1 MYHRNFLLDHILETD
16 SRLKHPIDAFCT
28 VSNTTHR
35 FQGVRHG
42 SELVRPPRISSKPLL
57 ELAIILKEVFM
68 NYRKGMLTALLA
80 PVIALGSGALSQV
93 HASGFALFTQGASPL
108 GQGNAVTAHTV
119 SPSTVFFNPALMNR
133 LKGTQIEVGS
143 TMIVAGRDF
152 NSGTPGESAS
162 DTAVFFPSTF
172 YATHAVNDKVS
183 VGLGVFTPFGLG
195 TDWGGDWTG
204 HYIATKSEMQTFNI
218 NPAFSYQLTPELSLA
233 VGLDVVIQD
242 ATLQKK
248 ISSLALGI
256 PGAPFDINSKFKG
269 EGTGF
274 GFNVGAA
281 YDIGKTITV
290 GAHYRSEVKADASGD
305 ATFSAVIP
313 NTQGKTDITL
323 PQQVTAAIAYRPSE
337 ALTVE
342 AGLRWEG
349 WSSFDKLTVTLDNPL
364 LGAQTTPRN
373 WKDAWG
379 MNLGGRYRLND
390 ALALSA
396 GYIYGNSPVP
406 DSTFDPSI
414 PDAPTHIFCLGSDLN
429 YRQFKIA
436 LAYAYQLY
444 LDRTKNNDVDASL
457 PSPPFGKANGKYQTD
472 GHLMALSVGYQ
483 F

>member
-1 MYHRNFLLDHILETD
+1 M
-16 SRLKHPIDAFCT
+16 
-28 VSNTTHR
+28 
-35 FQGVRHG
+35 
-42 SELVRPPRISSKPLL
+42 L
-57 ELAIILKEVFM
+57 ELAIMLKEVVM
-68 NYRKGMLTALLA
+68 NYRKGMLAALLA

-119 SPSTVFFNPALMNR
+119 SPSTVFYNPALMNR
-133 LKGTQIEVGS
+133 LKGTQVEIGT
-143 TMIVAGRDF
+143 TMIVANHEFTG
-152 NSGTPGESAS
+152 GTPGDSAS
-162 DTAVFFPSTF
+162 DTSSFFPSTF
-172 YATHAVNDKVS
+172 YATHAVNDKAS

-195 TDWGGDWTG
+195 TNWGEEWSGR
-204 HYIATKSEMQTFNI
+204 YLATKSEMQTFDI
-218 NPAFSYQLTPELSLA
+218 NPAFSYQITPEFSLA
-233 VGLDVVIQD
+233 LGLDVVILD

-248 ISSLALGI
+248 IPSSALGF

-269 EGTGF
+269 DGTGF

-281 YDIGKTITV
+281 YDIGKDITV
-290 GAHYRSEVKADASGD
+290 GAHYRSEVKVDASGD
-305 ATFSAVIP
+305 ATFSVPAL
-313 NTQGKTDITL
+313 NTQAKTDITL

-349 WSSFDKLTVTLDNPL
+349 WSSFDKLTVTLDNL

-379 MNLGGRYRLND
+379 MNVGGRYRLND

-396 GYIYGNSPVP
+396 GYIYGDSPVP

-414 PDAPTHIFCLGSDLN
+414 PDAATHIFCLGSDLS
-429 YRQFKIA
+429 YQKFRIA

-444 LDRTKNNDVDASL
+444 LDRSKNNDQDPLL
-457 PSPPFGKANGKYQTD
+457 PAPLKANGKYQSD
-472 GHLMALSVGYQ
+472 GHLVALSIGYQ